1 MERRSMM
8 RRSSPRRIAN
18 TCLMADPF
26 DEAFTQS
33 NPIVV
38 AATRIRARRDI
49 DAAADGAADPATRR
63 LEDAEAALAAFAEQ
77 LRSGVKRLNAILG
90 ERTGVTFVRL
100 LHPLRVRLRFR
111 GKRVGLDLDEM
122 HQLVR
127 ISGGNLDG
135 EWQFD
140 PNAEAPSLINLSKL
154 STESGYG
161 EPLTAPNLLRLVAQ
175 DAELPR
181 PPHLDAP
188 GPLRF

>member
-1 MERRSMM
+1 M
-8 RRSSPRRIAN
+8 AN
-18 TCLMADPF
+18 PF

-33 NPIVV
+33 NPIVA
-38 AATRIRARRDI
+38 AATRIRARREA
-49 DAAADGAADPATRR
+49 DAAVDGAASPAPQRF
-63 LEDAEAALAAFAEQ
+63 EDAEAALAAFAEQ

-90 ERTGVTFVRL
+90 ERTGVTYVRL
-100 LHPLRVRLRFR
+100 LRPLRVRLRFR

-122 HQLVR
+122 RQLVR

-140 PNAEAPSLINLSKL
+140 PNAETPSLINLSKL

-161 EPLTAPNLLRLVAQ
+161 EPLTAPNLLRLFAQ